1 MTGWRIGYVTAPK
14 FMISEMEKLME
25 HMDSGVTT
33 ISQRAAFAAPQGPQD
48 CVGEMLAEYK
58 RRRKVLYEGLRE
70 IDGINCML
78 PEGTFY
84 AFTNISALNKSSLE
98 FATYLLRQH
107 KVAVVPGRV
116 FGKNGKGIFA
126 SLSLWKRKQLKR
138 GA

>member
-14 FMISEMEKLME
+14 FMISEMEKLMG

-33 ISQRAAFAAPQGPQD
+33 ISQQAAFAATQGPQD

-126 SLSLWKRKQLKR
+126 SLSL
-138 GA
+138 